1 MLQLMVVLDLKIHYN
16 NTMNQEW
23 NVISQKKLVDSPW
36 YKLNIETVR
45 LPSGSRQ
52 AKSSMMITCER
63 V

>member
-52 AKSSMMITCER
+52 AKSSMIITCER